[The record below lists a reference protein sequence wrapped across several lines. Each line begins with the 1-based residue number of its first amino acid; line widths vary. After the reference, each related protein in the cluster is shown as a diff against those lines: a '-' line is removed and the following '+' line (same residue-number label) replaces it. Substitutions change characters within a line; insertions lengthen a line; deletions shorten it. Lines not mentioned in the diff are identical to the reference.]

1 MENKKTNRL
10 INEQSPYLIQHAKN
24 PVDWYPW
31 GDEAFSEAKK
41 LDRPIFLSIG
51 YSSCHWCH
59 VMREESFEDESV
71 AEILNEHFIAIKVD
85 REERPDVDHV
95 YMSFCQAMTGQGGW
109 PMTILMT
116 SEGKPFYAA
125 TYIPKE
131 SLQGRLGIK
140 NLLLEIHRLWDT
152 ERDKILSSSDYA
164 VKAVTETLNSK
175 KEGVLSSDIF
185 KKGLLSLKEVSDHE
199 NGGFYSAPKFPV
211 PHHLLYL
218 LRYWNWEKDTG
229 ALSLV
234 EKSLLGMYKGGIFDH
249 LGFGFSRYAV
259 DEKWLVPHFEKML
272 YDNALLIRVYTE
284 GYQATGKLLYGEI
297 AEKTMEYILRVMTSP
312 DGGFYS
318 AEDADSEG
326 VEGKYYLFTKDEV
339 LNVLGK
345 EDGEWFSRIYGIT
358 SSGNFEGKNIL
369 NLLHH
374 DAEDLFIDDSS
385 PRRDTLRKVLFD
397 YREKRIKP
405 GKDDKILS
413 SWNGLMMASF
423 AYAGKVFQKE
433 EYVLQA
439 EKALHF
445 IMGNMMDEDGNLYT
459 SYREKRSVQKGF
471 LDSYAFLL
479 YGVLSLQEATLNNK
493 YLHLAEKLT
502 QKMIGEFY
510 DEDAGVFRLNGKGH
524 EKLVMDVED
533 IHDSAMPSGNS
544 MAALS
549 LGKLWSL
556 TGKGEYKVILKKIFD
571 SLGGEIMEEPI
582 GFSFLLTAYRA
593 LAKGPKEVV
602 LSGDLKKA
610 SLDEMKKALSGLYVP
625 DYTFVN
631 HDPDQRKKDEK
642 LFSHWRELE
651 DGKGTAYVCRDFTC
665 SLGVHDVLGLI
676 GLIGHLESE

>member
-31 GDEAFSEAKK
+31 GEEAFSEAKK

-116 SEGKPFYAA
+116 SDGKPFYAA

-140 NLLLEIHRLWDT
+140 NLLLEIHRLWDND
-152 ERDKILSSSDYA
+152 RDKILSSADYA

-185 KKGLLSLKEVSDHE
+185 KKGFLTLKEVSDKE

-211 PHHLLYL
+211 PHQLLYL
-218 LRYWNWEKDTG
+218 LRYWNWEKDTD
-229 ALSLV
+229 ALDIV
-234 EKSLLGMYKGGIFDH
+234 EKSLMGMYKGGIFDH

-272 YDNALLIRVYTE
+272 YDNALLIRAYTE
-284 GYQATGKLLYGEI
+284 GYQATGKVLYREI
-297 AEKTMEYILRVMTSP
+297 AEKTMEYVQRVMTSP
-312 DGGFYS
+312 EGGFYS
-318 AEDADSEG
+318 AEDADSDG

-345 EDGEWFSRIYGIT
+345 EDGEWFSSLYGIT

-369 NLLHH
+369 NLLHR
-374 DAEDLFIDDSS
+374 DAEDLFVDDSS
-385 PRRDTLRKVLFD
+385 PRRDALRKVLFD

-439 EKALHF
+439 DKALQFVMDH
-445 IMGNMMDEDGNLYT
+445 MMDEDGNLFT
-459 SYREKRSVQKGF
+459 SYREKRNVQKGF

-493 YLHLAEKLT
+493 YLHLAEKLA
-502 QKMIGEFY
+502 QKMIEEFY
-510 DEDAGVFRLNGKGH
+510 DENAGVFRLNGKGH

-544 MAALS
+544 MAAQS

-556 TGKGEYKVILKKIFD
+556 TGKGKYKELLEKIFD
-571 SLGGEIMEEPI
+571 SLGGEILEEPI

-593 LAKGPKEVV
+593 LIEGPKEMV
-602 LSGDLKKA
+602 LSGNLKED
-610 SLDEMKKALSGLYVP
+610 SLDEMKKALSGLYLP

-631 HDPDQRKKDEK
+631 HDPDEREKDEK

-651 DGKGTAYVCRDFTC
+651 DGKVTAYICRNFTC
-665 SLGVHDVLGLI
+665 SLGVHDESGLK
-676 GLIGHLESE
+676 GLLESE

>member
-31 GDEAFSEAKK
+31 GEEAFNEAKN

-59 VMREESFEDESV
+59 VMREESFEDDMV

-140 NLLLEIHRLWDT
+140 NLLLEIHRLWDND
-152 ERDKILSSSDYA
+152 RDKILSSADYA
-164 VKAVTETLNSK
+164 VKAVKETLSAK
-175 KEGVLSSDIF
+175 KEGALSSDIF
-185 KKGLLSLKEVSDHE
+185 KKGFLSLKEVSDE
-199 NGGFYSAPKFPV
+199 INGGFYSAPKFPV

-218 LRYWNWEKDTG
+218 LRYWNWEKDAD
-229 ALSLV
+229 ALDIV
-234 EKSLLGMYKGGIFDH
+234 EKSLMGMYKGGIFDH

-259 DEKWLVPHFEKML
+259 DERWLVPHFEKML

-284 GYQATGKLLYGEI
+284 GYQATGKVLYREI
-297 AEKTMEYILRVMTSP
+297 AEKTMEYIQRVMTSP
-312 DGGFYS
+312 EGGFYS

-345 EDGEWFSRIYGIT
+345 EDGEWFSNIYGI
-358 SSGNFEGKNIL
+358 SDSGNFEGKNIL

-374 DAEDLFIDDSS
+374 DAEDLFIDDSN
-385 PRRDTLRKVLFD
+385 PRRDALRKILFD

-439 EKALHF
+439 EKALQFVMDH
-445 IMGNMMDEDGNLYT
+445 MMDEDGNLYT

-471 LDSYAFLL
+471 LDSYSFLL

-510 DEDAGVFRLNGKGH
+510 DEEVGVFKLNGKGH

-544 MAALS
+544 MATLS

-556 TGKGEYKVILKKIFD
+556 TGKGKYKVLLEKIFD
-571 SLGGEIMEEPI
+571 SIGGEILEEPK
-582 GFSFLLTAYRA
+582 GFSFLLTAYRT
-593 LAKGPKEVV
+593 LIEGPKEMV
-602 LSGDLKKA
+602 LSGDLKEA
-610 SLDEMKKALSGLYVP
+610 SLDEMKKVISGLYLP

-631 HDPDQRKKDEK
+631 HDPDQREKDEE

-651 DGKGTAYVCRDFTC
+651 DGKGTAYICRDFTC
-665 SLGVHDVLGLI
+665 RLGVHDVLGLI
-676 GLIGHLESE
+676 GNLESE